1 MKKQLQQTFRALGT
15 VNTITVW
22 SDGHFAALH
31 KAQERVLE
39 LDDRLSAF
47 KENSEISQIN
57 QAAGRAFVPVH
68 ADTLGLIRA
77 SLLFSALSQGAFDI
91 SARPMV
97 DLWGTCKKENRIP
110 SSGEIGAVK
119 SLVNFKDL
127 VVSEKTSSV
136 MLRKPQQALD
146 LGGIAKGYAADE
158 VRRILREHEVEDA
171 LINLGGTVIAMGT
184 PRVIGIQDPQK
195 ATGIP
200 MGKVLVSDRALVTS
214 GSYERFF
221 DLDGV
226 RYHHIIDPRTGFP
239 AQSGLLGVTL
249 IGSSAMELDALSTA
263 VFVLGMER
271 GLPLLEQRDIQA
283 VFITQSY
290 DVLTTP
296 ALKDYFSLV
305 NA

>member
-15 VNTITVW
+15 GNTITVW
-22 SDGHFAALH
+22 GDGHMAALH

-39 LDDRLSAF
+39 LDDRLSVF
-47 KENSEISQIN
+47 KENSEISRIN

-68 ADTLGLIRA
+68 ADTLDLIRA
-77 SLLFSALSQGAFDI
+77 SLLFSELSQGAFDI

-97 DLWGTCKKENRIP
+97 ALWGTCKKENRIP
-110 SSGEIGAVK
+110 SPGEIAAVK
-119 SLVNFKDL
+119 PLVNFKD
-127 VVSEKTSSV
+127 VVVNEKTSSV
-136 MLRKPQQALD
+136 MLRKPHQALD
-146 LGGIAKGYAADE
+146 LGAIAKGYAVDE
-158 VRRILREHEVEDA
+158 VRRILMQHEVEDA

-200 MGKVLVSDRALVTS
+200 MGKVLVSDCALVTS
-214 GSYERFF
+214 GSYERYF

-226 RYHHIIDPRTGFP
+226 RYHHIVDPRTGFP

-271 GLPLLEQRDIQA
+271 GLTLLKQRDIQA
-283 VFITQSY
+283 IFITQAY
-290 DVLTTP
+290 DILATP

-305 NA
+305 NS